1 MREALN
7 PEDLAEF
14 AVEGAE
20 ADFAGAPY
28 LFLSSMLLTHLVQA
42 SHAN

>member
-1 MREALN
+1 MQAIQAGMREALN

-20 ADFAGAPY
+20 ADFAGAR
-28 LFLSSMLLTHLVQA
+28 FL
-42 SHAN
+42 